1 LRLGLKTLSLILCTL
16 LIASTANIIPISY
29 SQKNPEEVTV
39 WDGSVTTPKGE
50 KLSVEKVKKGE
61 EKLTLY
67 TDDSGKTYT
76 KQEFS
81 QKLVQEESKLDT
93 ELSQQL
99 LTRSLAGEK
108 VRVIVV
114 LEDQPQYEAFQNKKE
129 QYKESIQVESEK
141 IRDVYKRIR
150 TEYLDEFGSLPEGRK
165 GLAAIAEFEQNN
177 LTEEEKQI
185 MNQSRQSVDQLL
197 TQMRREAL
205 TQGETLVQ
213 NSRATDGTL
222 NFIQSFGGEIKYQYT
237 IFNGFA
243 AEIQLEKVQELADR
257 PEVAKIMLDKKM
269 SAQLYDS
276 PYTIWADAYWGESLT
291 GGPFDIGIVDSGV
304 DNTHP
309 ALTGHTFYETSY
321 ADIDGDGIVDED
333 EDDYNGHGT
342 AVCGVVSSADS
353 IYGGV
358 AYGHEAVFNAKA
370 ANSEGWM
377 WRSDA
382 MEAFEWAI
390 FGVEADGADVFPYS
404 YGSTPDGGD
413 TPWSQFFDAL
423 VDDLDIPIAVIAGNS
438 GPTDYTIWEPGNS
451 FNAITVGY
459 TDDMDT
465 GLDRTD
471 DTLDSTSSRGPTS
484 DERKKPDLTAPGSY
498 ITTTAHDWE
507 GANPDFAQVSGS
519 SFAAPHVA
527 GAMLLTYDWGLYD
540 PMMIKAMMINS
551 AEKRVS
557 DAWDPGWG
565 WGYVELYNL
574 KYTTDGWWGY
584 LYYSPIYGTDY
595 YDFYVGPIST
605 GTYEPH
611 DRATLVWNRH
621 AEYSGPDYPYAY
633 DISDLDLSLYDLS
646 GSLRDYSYSAYD
658 NVEQVISPFDGT
670 GILKVEEYDMTSRPV
685 VGEYEPY
692 ALALPYGWTTAA
704 SPTVDVYFTSTP
716 STVEVGDTFWIYVD
730 VYNDGDIPAHNVQV
744 TLTLPSAFTLISG
757 SITQSLGTV
766 QPISW
771 DTSSNGAW
779 QIRADEM
786 WFSQHIEVISAS
798 SCYGEIFSGYNSLL
812 LNADAHE
819 TSITDTMM
827 KIVTADPNTVYFIYP
842 DYQGSK
848 PPGVGYAWVTDW
860 SAAGFVAGMCSNSQI
875 DTTDTDSAVI
885 NTATGK
891 PKLSNKII
899 VLFGGPLVNS
909 AVNYYE
915 DNRIAP
921 VYWQGTG
928 GLRWHLSDGTELTST
943 RLTWAEINSGQDI
956 FVVETFIDADGNTVL
971 IVYGNT
977 WQGSFV
983 GGRFYKFVMSM
994 NPEIYDGSWYHFKWM
1009 DNDGDDFADFTEVNT
1024 TPIAS
1029 E

>member
-1 LRLGLKTLSLILCTL
+1 MRLELKSLSLILCIM

-29 SQKNPEEVTV
+29 SQENPEETTV

-50 KLSVEKVKKGE
+50 KLSIEKVKKGE

-67 TDDSGKTYT
+67 TDDSGNTYT
-76 KQEFS
+76 KEEFS
-81 QKLVQEESKLDT
+81 QKLAQEESKLDT

-99 LTRSLAGEK
+99 LTRSPTSEK

-129 QYKESIQVESEK
+129 QYKESIQAESEK

-150 TEYLDEFGSLPEGRK
+150 TDYLEEYGSLPEGRE

-177 LTEEEKQI
+177 LTEEEKHM
-185 MNQSRQSVDQLL
+185 MNQSRQTVDQLL

-205 TQGETLVQ
+205 TQGETLIQ

-222 NFIQSFGGEIKYQYT
+222 DFIQSVGGEIKHEYT
-237 IFNGFA
+237 IFNGFT

-257 PEVAKIMLDKKM
+257 PEVAKIILDKKM

-276 PYTIWADAYWGESLT
+276 PYTIWADAYWGEGLT

-304 DNTHP
+304 DDTHP
-309 ALTGHTFYETSY
+309 ALSGHTFYETTY
-321 ADIDGDGIVDED
+321 ADIDGDGIADED

-342 AVCGVVSSADS
+342 AVCGIVSSVDPT
-353 IYGGV
+353 YGGV
-358 AYGHEAVFNAKA
+358 AYGHDAVFNAKA

-390 FGVEADGADVFPYS
+390 FGIDDDGADIFPYS
-404 YGSTPDGGD
+404 YGSTSGGGD

-438 GPTDYTIWEPGNS
+438 GPTEYTLWEPGNN

-471 DTLDSTSSRGPTS
+471 DILDSTSSRGPTT
-484 DERKKPDLTAPGSY
+484 DGRKKPDLTAPGSY
-498 ITTTAHDWE
+498 ITTTTHDWE
-507 GANPDFAQVSGS
+507 GANPDFSQVSGS

-527 GAMLLTYDWGLYD
+527 GAMLLAYDWGLYD

-557 DAWDPGWG
+557 EAWDPGWG

-584 LYYSPIYGTDY
+584 LYDSPVYGTDY
-595 YDFYVGPIST
+595 YDFYVGPITT

-621 AEYSGPDYPYAY
+621 AEYSGPHYPYAY
-633 DISDLDLSLYDLS
+633 DVSDLDLSLYDLS
-646 GSLRDYSYSAYD
+646 GNLRDYSYSAYD

-670 GILKVEEYDMTSRPV
+670 GILKVEEYDMTDRPD

-692 ALALPYGWTTAA
+692 ALALPYGWTTAT

-716 STVEVGDTFWIYVD
+716 STVEVGDTFWLYVD
-730 VYNDGDIPAHNVQV
+730 VYNDGDIPAHNVEV
-744 TLTLPSAFTLISG
+744 TLSLPSAFTLISG
-757 SITQSLGTV
+757 SVTQSLGTI
-766 QPISW
+766 QPTSW

-786 WFSQHIEVISAS
+786 WFSQYIEVDSSS
-798 SCYGEIFSGYNSLL
+798 SCYGEVFIGYDSWLIDT
-812 LNADAHE
+812 DAPE
-819 TSITDTMM
+819 TSIADTMM
-827 KIVTADPNTVYFIYP
+827 KIVTANPNTVYFIYP

-848 PPGVGYAWVTDW
+848 PPGVGHALVTDW
-860 SAAGFVAGMCSNSQI
+860 SAAGFIAGMCSNSQI
-875 DTTDTDSAVI
+875 DTTDTDPAII

-899 VLFGGPLVNS
+899 VLLGGPLVNS

-921 VYWQGTG
+921 LYWKGTG
-928 GLRWHLSDGTELTST
+928 SLRWHLADGTELTST
-943 RLTWAEINSGQDI
+943 RLTWAEINSGQDV

-983 GGRFYKFVMSM
+983 GGRFFKFVMSM
-994 NPEIYDGSWYHFKWM
+994 NPTIYDVSWYHFKWI
-1009 DNDGDDFADFTEVNT
+1009 DIDGDEFTDINEVNT